1 MEEKKDLKVKKKR
14 KGKGCLIAL
23 MIVVVIL
30 LISGGIGW
38 AYVGREHREA
48 RNVPLNGVDFSRLN
62 DGVYRGEYAGG
73 MYKWRHNK
81 CDVTVVDGKVTDIQL
96 LDSIDLANELSG
108 AEMLY
113 ERVIKDQSLQVDTI
127 SSSTLTSNGY
137 LKCIEIALIPAMQN

>member
-1 MEEKKDLKVKKKR
+1 MEEKKDVKVKKKR

-30 LISGGIGW
+30 AIGGGIGW
-38 AYVGREHREA
+38 AFVGKEHREA
-48 RNVPLNGVDFSRLN
+48 RNLPLNAVDFSRLN

-73 MYKWRHNK
+73 MYKWRHNT
-81 CDVTVVDGKVTDIQL
+81 CDVTVVDGKVTEIQL
-96 LDSIDLANELSG
+96 LDSIDLENELAG

-113 ERVIKDQSLQVDTI
+113 DRVISDQSLQVDTI

-137 LKCIEIALIPAMQN
+137 LKCIEIALIPAMHN

>member
-1 MEEKKDLKVKKKR
+1 MEEKKDVIVKKKR

-23 MIVVVIL
+23 MIFVIIL
-30 LISGGIGW
+30 AISGGIGW
-38 AYVGREHREA
+38 AFMAREHREA
-48 RNVPLNGVDFSRLN
+48 QNVPLNGVDFSRLN

-73 MYKWRHNK
+73 MYKWRHNQ
-81 CDVTVVDGKVTDIQL
+81 CDVTVVDGIVTDVQL

-113 ERVIKDQSLQVDTI
+113 ERVIQDQSLQVDTI
-127 SSSTLTSNGY
+127 SSSTLTGNGY

>member
-1 MEEKKDLKVKKKR
+1 MEEKKDVKVKKKR

-23 MIVVVIL
+23 LIVVAIL

-38 AYVGREHREA
+38 AYVSREHREA
-48 RNVPLNGVDFSRLN
+48 RNVPLDAVDFNRLN
-62 DGVYRGEYAGG
+62 DGVYRGEYPGG

-108 AEMLY
+108 AEELY

-127 SSSTLTSNGY
+127 SSSTLTGKGY
-137 LKCIEIALIPAMQN
+137 LKCIEIALVPAMEN